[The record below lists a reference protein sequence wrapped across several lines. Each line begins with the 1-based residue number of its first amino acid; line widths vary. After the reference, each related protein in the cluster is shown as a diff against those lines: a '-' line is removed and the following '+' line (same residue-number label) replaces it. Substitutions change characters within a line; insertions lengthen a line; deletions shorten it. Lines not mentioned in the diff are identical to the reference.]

1 MLLQLDLGQEKNFG
15 LNCAANKIVLL
26 AFLAVSAVLQA
37 QQDSVR
43 LDSIRIDSAIQHS
56 RVIAFY
62 QPYGLHPD
70 SANDPNLFYLVNDW
84 FGTKYKYAGKSKS
97 GIDCSG
103 FVCEMYKNVYCFVLS
118 GGSKDL
124 YPLMDTV
131 SRDSLREGDILFFKI
146 RKGQISHVGIY
157 LGNNKF
163 AHASVHRGVVI
174 SDLNEE
180 YYRKYYFRAG
190 RPKQ

>member
-1 MLLQLDLGQEKNFG
+1 MLLT
-15 LNCAANKIVLL
+15 
-26 AFLAVSAVLQA
+26 FLSVSTMLQA

-43 LDSIRIDSAIQHS
+43 LDSIRNDSVILHH

-70 SANDPNLFYLVNDW
+70 SANDPNLFYLVHDW
-84 FGTKYKYAGKSKS
+84 IGTKYKYAGKSKS

-103 FVCEMYKNVYCFVLS
+103 FVCEMYKNVYRVVLS

-131 SRDSLREGDILFFKI
+131 PRDSLQEGDILFFKI

-174 SDLNEE
+174 NDLSEE

-190 RPKQ
+190 RPKKM